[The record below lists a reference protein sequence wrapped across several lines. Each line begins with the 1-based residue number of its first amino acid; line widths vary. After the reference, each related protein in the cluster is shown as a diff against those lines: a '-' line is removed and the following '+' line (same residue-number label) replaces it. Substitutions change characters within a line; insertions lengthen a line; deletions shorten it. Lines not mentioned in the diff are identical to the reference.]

1 MNVQIAK
8 AARTVVPVLQ
18 VWGARALRP
27 ALALPAGLVGLALG
41 LTGQARPAIR
51 LQTWASGL
59 PGWTGPRAAA
69 RTVLGLPL
77 DIAAF
82 VLGAYSV
89 FNTVRN
95 LGYPIWYGDT
105 DYHQA
110 WGGPTMTGVWLVHAF
125 GWLACLYVIGWI
137 LRGLGR
143 GQHAIARRVAG
154 AGAGAG
160 AGAAAGA

>member
-1 MNVQIAK
+1 MTIQMTQ
-8 AARTVVPVLQ
+8 AARTVFPSLR
-18 VWGARALRP
+18 VWGARAVRP
-27 ALALPAGLVGLALG
+27 ALALPVGLAGLVLG
-41 LTGQARPAIR
+41 LTGQGGRAAR
-51 LQTWASGL
+51 LQAWASGL
-59 PGWTGPRAAA
+59 PGWTGPRVAA

-110 WGGPTMTGVWLVHAF
+110 WGGPTLTGVWLVHAF

-143 GQHAIARRVAG
+143 GQHAIARRVVG
-154 AGAGAG
+154 AGAISAV
-160 AGAAAGA
+160 